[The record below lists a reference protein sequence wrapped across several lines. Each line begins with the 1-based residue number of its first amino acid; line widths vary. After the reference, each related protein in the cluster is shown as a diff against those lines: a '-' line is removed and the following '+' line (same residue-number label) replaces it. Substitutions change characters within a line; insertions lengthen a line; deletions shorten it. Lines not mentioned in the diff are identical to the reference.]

1 MRKPGPKPGLGA
13 SGLALRLGLGPGEFE
28 ARARP
33 SRAQARAF
41 RPSRARDITTR
52 KISPAVELS
61 NSHDVGENLLAWITH
76 LRILLV
82 PSDILASVDCQ
93 TMELPSTYT
102 PPASRSLPEATQIQ
116 RNGEMKSLDATT
128 FSPCSKAAFAFGL
141 ATSVGSA
148 LVWAA
153 LLGSFTC
160 IPIAL
165 RPGSQR

>member
-61 NSHDVGENLLAWITH
+61 NSTITH